1 MPRNTISSCHS
12 LRIIPISGLS
22 QFARMKSRVIMST
35 IDGEEDAMA
44 VPGSIKVSTSSDNGI
59 IKKKITFE
67 RSDVSDGT
75 ADLLEEYKV
84 SRLIATYVDESGKRR
99 VAGSPDWPLSLD
111 YSIGDGVFS
120 VTLQGEDT
128 APDAFLMD

>member
-1 MPRNTISSCHS
+1 MTRSTVSSCHS
-12 LRIIPISGLS
+12 LKIIPLS
-22 QFARMKSRVIMST
+22 RVSRFARIKSRVVMLILGARTTRWQCRAASRYRQPPIT
-35 IDGEEDAMA
+35 
-44 VPGSIKVSTSSDNGI
+44 VY
-59 IKKKITFE
+59 KKKITFE
-67 RSDVSDGT
+67 RSDVSDIT
-75 ADLLEEYKV
+75 ADALGGYKV

>member
-1 MPRNTISSCHS
+1 
-12 LRIIPISGLS
+12 
-22 QFARMKSRVIMST
+22 
-35 IDGEEDAMA
+35 MA
-44 VPGSIKVSTSSDNGI
+44 VPGSVKVSTTSDNGI

-67 RSDVSDGT
+67 RSDVSGSS
-75 ADLLEEYKV
+75 ADALEGYKV

>member
-1 MPRNTISSCHS
+1 MTRSTVSSCHS
-12 LRIIPISGLS
+12 LKIIPLS
-22 QFARMKSRVIMST
+22 RVSRFARIKSRVVMLILGS
-35 IDGEEDAMA
+35 EDDAVA
-44 VPGSIKVSTSSDNGI
+44 VPGSVKVST
-59 IKKKITFE
+59 
-67 RSDVSDGT
+67 T
-75 ADLLEEYKV
+75 ADALEGYKV